1 MGWVLLRK
9 GGQCFVGPLFTPF
22 DPPTC
27 VVIVKENGCDS
38 E

>member
-1 MGWVLLRK
+1 MWLVLLRK
-9 GGQCFVGPLFTPF
+9 GSQCFIDPMF

-27 VVIVKENGCDS
+27 VIIVKENRCDS

>member
-9 GGQCFVGPLFTPF
+9 GSQCFVGPLFTPF

-27 VVIVKENGCDS
+27 VGIVKENGCDS